1 MAVKDTEAGASET
14 LRAEIDQLRVD
25 MAAIARTLKDLGTE
39 EGNRVYARLRESA
52 EHARG
57 EAEHAADSV
66 TRRIEEKPLSAVV
79 LAFVI
84 GAILGA
90 LIGRR

>member
-1 MAVKDTEAGASET
+1 MAVKDTEMGGSET
-14 LRAEIDQLRVD
+14 LRAEIDQLRAD

-39 EGNRVYARLRESA
+39 EGSRVYERLRHSA
-52 EHARG
+52 ERVRG

-66 TRRIEEKPLSAVV
+66 TRRIEEKPLSAVI
-79 LAFVI
+79 LAFVV